1 MYTTATQPI
10 LSYIEIPL
18 NGHMSCLFKMQV
30 GIDDLAIYVPKLYVD
45 YKDFAEARG
54 IAPQKLE
61 YGIGIKKM
69 ALVDINQ
76 DPACMAANACLKL
89 MQRNR
94 LHPQDIGRMYVATE
108 SALDESKAMNSFVIG
123 MLEQVYGEASFE
135 HAGGIECK
143 FACVS
148 GSYALYDNANWIRAE
163 ESNDKAAVVI
173 VSDIAKYDIGSSG
186 EYTQGAGAVAMLI
199 KENPRLLAFD
209 KKVTSTII
217 KNEYDFYRPCGKETP
232 LVNGNYSN
240 VLYLIQVKKAF
251 DSYKEKAIRTG
262 LIHLNEGE
270 SITDHIDLFS
280 VHLPFRK
287 MGEKALVYLLRHEWR
302 HLPRWKHVIK
312 EIGMEEPIPKD
323 PRGTIESILADSEF
337 MKADEKFRRTFLQT
351 SFYREVFEKKMA
363 SSLEASAIIGNLYTA
378 SMYMGFRSLLEFE
391 YKKGTKLENKRV
403 GFGSYGSGSSAMV
416 FSGVIQPEY
425 KEIVQRMN
433 LEEEIGPRRKLSMNE
448 YERLRENSRD
458 FDDSLLRTN
467 KEFVLVKIGGTTAD
481 KAGLREYSYTN

>member
-1 MYTTATQPI
+1 
-10 LSYIEIPL
+10 
-18 NGHMSCLFKMQV
+18 MSCLFKMQV

-240 VLYLIQVKKAF
+240 ILYLIQVKKAF

>member
-1 MYTTATQPI
+1 MAI
-10 LSYIEIPL
+10 HIV
-18 NGHMSCLFKMQV
+18 FVKMQV

-69 ALVDINQ
+69 ALVDTNQ

-89 MQRNR
+89 MQRNH
-94 LHPQDIGRMYVATE
+94 LHPQDVGRMYVATE

-123 MLEQVYGEASFE
+123 MLEQVYGEGSFE

-148 GSYALYDNANWIRAE
+148 GSYALYDNTNWIRAE
-163 ESNDKAAVVI
+163 ENNGKAAIVI

-186 EYTQGAGAVAMLI
+186 EYTQGAGAVAILI

-209 KKVTSTII
+209 KKVASTII
-217 KNEYDFYRPCGKETP
+217 KNEYDFYRPCGRETP

-240 VLYLIQVKKAF
+240 LLYLIQVRKAF
-251 DSYKEKAIRTG
+251 DSYKEKAVRTG
-262 LIHLNEGE
+262 LINLKDGE

-280 VHLPFRK
+280 VHLPYRK
-287 MGEKALVYLLRHEWR
+287 MGEKALAYLLRHEWR
-302 HLPRWKHVIK
+302 YLPRWKYIIK
-312 EIGMEEPIPKD
+312 EVGMEEPLPKD
-323 PRGTIESILADSEF
+323 PRGTIESILADTEF
-337 MKADEKFRRTFLQT
+337 MKADEKFRRAFVQT
-351 SFYREVFEKKMA
+351 SFYNEVFEKKIA
-363 SSLEASAIIGNLYTA
+363 SSLEASSIIGNLYTA

-391 YKKGTKLENKRV
+391 YKKGINLETKRV

-425 KEIVQRMN
+425 EKIVKRMN
-433 LEEEIGPRRKLSMNE
+433 LEEEIGPRRKVSMEE
-448 YERLRENSRD
+448 YVELHENGIS
-458 FDDSLLRTN
+458 FNDSILRTN
-467 KEFVLVKIGGTTAD
+467 KEFILVKIGGTTAD
-481 KAGLREYSYTN
+481 KAGLREYTYVN